1 MQQDILADGPTE
13 LAAGDWVVTH
23 APTMD
28 LEDGE
33 HLATGQRHYLHGY
46 LMLLDE
52 QWGDRWSGQA
62 YLHTCNGWTLAG
74 RGWALPEELQHATVE
89 PWPGDPD
96 DAPEEVTL
104 VGPTA
109 THWAASRG
117 RLRWMDAGPEPHAYY
132 GCVISASLQRIRAQ
146 WNQERSGAP
155 RPQPR
160 MMKQAE
166 ALGRDGGTTGIG
178 HSFEMVQNAP
188 WSPKLSTFAWKLV
201 AGVLPLG
208 RATGC
213 KLAPDYIDET
223 GECMLCR
230 DAGMEDTVAHVFG
243 ACRCLQVLRDWV
255 RDALQ
260 HVVGWAAPL
269 DGGEMLHLVY
279 GRDSHTAADVTIRGA
294 ALDTIRALRAA
305 RISSEHR
312 IAKAIRLG
320 LPPEARVDTPTQRS
334 IRKALRDRLGVAIM
348 EDWRA
353 AIGEA
358 AGRHSRGSVDGR
370 ARQRRPSGQEEFLER
385 WGRVSEVADGKCVPR
400 PRWIESASA
409 GDRPPD

>member
-1 MQQDILADGPTE
+1 MTEYVDQD
-13 LAAGDWVVTH
+13 
-23 APTMD
+23 
-28 LEDGE
+28 
-33 HLATGQRHYLHGY
+33 
-46 LMLLDE
+46 
-52 QWGDRWSGQA
+52 
-62 YLHTCNGWTLAG
+62 
-74 RGWALPEELQHATVE
+74 
-89 PWPGDPD
+89 
-96 DAPEEVTL
+96 
-104 VGPTA
+104 
-109 THWAASRG
+109 SR
-117 RLRWMDAGPEPHAYY
+117 
-132 GCVISASLQRIRAQ
+132 Q
-146 WNQERSGAP
+146 
-155 RPQPR
+155 
-160 MMKQAE
+160 
-166 ALGRDGGTTGIG
+166 TT
-178 HSFEMVQNAP
+178 
-188 WSPKLSTFAWKLV
+188 
-201 AGVLPLG
+201 
-208 RATGC
+208 
-213 KLAPDYIDET
+213 YIDET